1 MIVTRPLLSFTL
13 TSRGLSALDPEGLG
27 SYQTFEQPTFGPLS
41 AEEPARFDLLD
52 AQALREAILGCRQA
66 LGHGSKRTRARLA
79 LDGGLLRQ
87 LHLPLA
93 YEPET
98 DELRT
103 AVLTELERY
112 TIFQGTEVLFDCAVL
127 SQENNALGLLVTAF
141 RRDLIEAI
149 REAFSSS
156 GVELLNIEPAAI
168 ALQRASFRA
177 SGSHGV
183 ILALPHSLD
192 IAVWHEER
200 LGSWRRVYVD
210 LEAIARRDGEALADA
225 RMELQRSLLD
235 TGVKTWK
242 LINVPESLE
251 DQMRMWPGLEFEH
264 LDDRKEAA
272 LARGAA
278 DFGSDEFPL
287 NLNVLPIAKAKK
299 RSLSNMQ
306 LALIGAFSGILL
318 VILLVSVLLDG
329 QLRTVRA
336 AMTRIQTDTTL
347 MQSALTEHRDEDLD
361 ATAARAL
368 LKNTQAGGS
377 LFRSLQDVTPGD
389 AWMTES
395 QIDPDRRLTIRG
407 YALSRSSPLDLA
419 RALGDLPMLTKVGMP
434 TLDVQQLENQQVFRF
449 EIVAEVRP

>member
-27 SYQTFEQPTFGPLS
+27 SYQTFERPTFGPSS

-52 AQALREAILGCRQA
+52 QESLKEAILGCRQA
-66 LGHGSKRTRARLA
+66 LGHGSKRVRARLA

-87 LHLPLA
+87 IHLPLA
-93 YEPET
+93 YEPEH

-103 AVLTELERY
+103 VVLTELERY
-112 TIFQGTEVLFDCAVL
+112 TIFHGTEVLFDFAVL
-127 SQENNALGLLVTAF
+127 SQENNSLGLLVAAF
-141 RRDLIEAI
+141 RRDLIDSIHAVF
-149 REAFSSS
+149 ASC
-156 GVELLNIEPAAI
+156 GVELLNIEPAAV
-168 ALQRASFRA
+168 ALQRASFRTA
-177 SGSHGV
+177 GTQGV

-192 IAVWHEER
+192 IAVWRDER

-210 LEAIARRDGEALADA
+210 LEAIARRDGEAVGDA

-235 TGVKTWK
+235 AGVKAWK

-251 DQMRMWPGLEFEH
+251 EQVRMWPGLEFER

-278 DFGSDEFPL
+278 DFGSEEFPL
-287 NLNVLPIAKAKK
+287 NLNVLPVAKAKK
-299 RSLSNMQ
+299 RSLSNKQ

-318 VILLVSVLLDG
+318 VTMLVSVLLDS
-329 QLRTVRA
+329 QVRA
-336 AMTRIQTDTTL
+336 VRTRMAGVQTETTQL
-347 MQSALTEHRDEDLD
+347 ASAITEHRGEDLD
-361 ATAARAL
+361 ADAAQAL
-368 LKNTQAGGS
+368 LKNTRAGSS

-389 AWMTES
+389 AWMTETL
-395 QIDPDRRLTIRG
+395 IDPERRLTIRG
-407 YALSRSSPLDLA
+407 YALSRPSPLELA
-419 RALGDLPMLTKVGMP
+419 RALGELPMLAKVGMP
-434 TLDVQQLENQQVFRF
+434 TLDVQQLGEERVFRF